1 MAGNPIKQGI
11 VKQEVGYKRPPANRQ
26 FGQPD
31 GNPRS
36 TGAWKKEN
44 TARYKLEQ
52 MMQLKESELI
62 AIVTNESL
70 PYFDRKIAKS
80 INEGDWK
87 VLESMINQVYGA
99 PKQHLEVEPVQ
110 PKPLID
116 LTQEGKK

>member
-1 MAGNPIKQGI
+1 MSNPIKQGI

-26 FGQPD
+26 FGQPE

-52 MMQLKESELI
+52 MMQLKEQELI
-62 AIVTNESL
+62 AIVQDKNL
-70 PYFDRKIAKS
+70 PYFERKIAKA

-87 VLESMINQVYGA
+87 VLESMINQVYGQ
-99 PKQHLEVEPVQ
+99 PKQHFELEPVQ

-116 LTQEGKK
+116 LTEDKK

>member
-26 FGQPD
+26 FGQPE

-52 MMQLKESELI
+52 MMQLSEKDLI
-62 AIVTNESL
+62 AIVKDENL
-70 PYFDRKIAKS
+70 PYFERKIAKS

-87 VLESMINQVYGA
+87 VLESMINQVYGQ

-116 LTQEGKK
+116 LTEKENG